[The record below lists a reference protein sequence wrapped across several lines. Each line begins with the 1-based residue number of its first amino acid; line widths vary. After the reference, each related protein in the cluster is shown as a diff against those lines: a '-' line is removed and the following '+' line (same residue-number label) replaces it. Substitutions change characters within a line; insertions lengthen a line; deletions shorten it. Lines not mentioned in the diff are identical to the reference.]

1 MLLLTAPKTVPS
13 TQGFVTPCAN
23 KKLLKPQEYYVLRT
37 VIAAKLH
44 VLTFAVD
51 VFFVATRPTYSQNV
65 FLEVV
70 FIKRKKWYTLRKH

>member
-13 TQGFVTPCAN
+13 TQGFVITCAN
-23 KKLLKPQEYYVLRT
+23 KKLLKPQDYNVLRI

-51 VFFVATRPTYSQNV
+51 VDGDVDVFFGSLPFVLLHSS
-65 FLEVV
+65 
-70 FIKRKKWYTLRKH
+70 